1 MGRIEFDV
9 FEEGRE
15 QDILE
20 RLLAGATLDVFREHL
35 SDLDFSDVL
44 DRFDEGLSVEAGDL
58 VAAASLLDSMG
69 EYSSATLSMQRLGV
83 DAESPGHAASVAE
96 FVLEGLHLTRRLNK
110 HHRSGRPVY
119 DR

>member
-1 MGRIEFDV
+1 M

-35 SDLDFSDVL
+35 SDLDFSDL
-44 DRFDEGLSVEAGDL
+44 LERFDEGLAVEAGDL
-58 VAAASLLDSMG
+58 VKADALLGSLG
-69 EYSSATLSMQRLGV
+69 EYDSGTIAMQRLGV

-110 HHRSGRPVY
+110 HHRLGQPVY